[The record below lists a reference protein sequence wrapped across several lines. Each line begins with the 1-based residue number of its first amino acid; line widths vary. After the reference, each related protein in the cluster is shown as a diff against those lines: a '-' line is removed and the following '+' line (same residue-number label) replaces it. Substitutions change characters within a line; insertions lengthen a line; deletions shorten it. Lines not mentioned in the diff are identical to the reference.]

1 MCVAG
6 NGRFPYNFA
15 ISIILDGISLLR
27 LRLLIPFLFLLLLA
41 GCTAEPPPPT
51 PTLPPELARG
61 QRVFQIQ
68 CASCHSLQD
77 DLVIVGPSLA
87 GIAGRAETRI
97 DGQDA
102 RAYLYTAILD
112 PNAFTVPGFSQLMPT
127 TFGKTISGEDLDA
140 LVAFLLTMK

>member
-1 MCVAG
+1 M
-6 NGRFPYNFA
+6 R
-15 ISIILDGISLLR
+15 I
-27 LRLLIPFLFLLLLA
+27 RLLIPILLLLLLA
-41 GCTAEPPPPT
+41 GCAAEPPPPT

-61 QRVFQIQ
+61 QRVFQIH
-68 CASCHSLQD
+68 CASCHSLQG

-87 GIAGRAETRI
+87 GIANRAETRI

-102 RAYLYTAILD
+102 RTYLYTAILD

-140 LVAFLLTMK
+140 LVAFLLTQK